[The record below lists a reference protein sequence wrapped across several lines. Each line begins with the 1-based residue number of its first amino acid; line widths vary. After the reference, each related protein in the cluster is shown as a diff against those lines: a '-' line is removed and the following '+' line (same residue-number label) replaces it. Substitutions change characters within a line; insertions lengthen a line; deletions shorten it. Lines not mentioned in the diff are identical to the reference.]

1 MGKYCTQAIIEDVG
15 DSVGPPV
22 VVTNDGVSFLHM
34 RKKISM
40 QSSVKSDL
48 GSGTTIVLKQSM
60 SPTSPCKT

>member
-1 MGKYCTQAIIEDVG
+1 MGKYRTQAIIKDVG

-22 VVTNDGVSFLHM
+22 VVTNDGVPFLHM

-48 GSGTTIVLKQSM
+48 GSGTTIVLK
-60 SPTSPCKT
+60 